1 LVVEDREAEL
11 ERIRLQ
17 AYEEEMRRLRAEPV
31 VEVKNARPV
40 K

>member
-31 VEVKNARPV
+31 IEVKHARPV